1 MGQIRPSPLGHK
13 TLTKPLEM
21 TLTEL
26 STEGHMYNLRYERHA
41 NTGDEVL
48 MYNSLVE
55 IDTTTGTRLHT
66 LALKYDPETRASELV
81 TFI

>member
-1 MGQIRPSPLGHK
+1 
-13 TLTKPLEM
+13 M
-21 TLTEL
+21 TLTGL
-26 STEGHMYNLRYERHA
+26 SAEGHMYNLRYERHA